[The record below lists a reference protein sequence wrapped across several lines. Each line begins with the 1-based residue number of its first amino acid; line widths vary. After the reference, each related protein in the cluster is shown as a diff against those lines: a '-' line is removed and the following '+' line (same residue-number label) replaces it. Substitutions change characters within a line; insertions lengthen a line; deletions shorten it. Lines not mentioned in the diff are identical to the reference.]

1 MWGIVQKDSIERL
14 IQKIRNLTTRVETL
28 EDGGGGPPPGSSV
41 TMGGDILGNS
51 SSTVIGSIKGQPL
64 MGTLSMQGQ
73 LLTYD
78 VGQGGIAPVSPATDQ
93 NSVLVGDPFLD
104 QGMSWKALNILPNIL
119 VESALFGDYTMNTGI
134 QFFSLN
140 FNSIVANANL
150 TFPPINETSV
160 TILINIVK
168 TPGFKIIFTPDGAES
183 FEDFSEIE
191 NTTEAIN
198 FLAIP
203 NTATNSWRLV
213 KLYLK

>member
-1 MWGIVQKDSIERL
+1 MWGIVQKDSIDRL

-28 EDGGGGPPPGSSV
+28 ESGGGTSV
-41 TMGGDILGNS
+41 TMGGDISGNS
-51 SSTVIGSIKGQPL
+51 SSAVIASIMGQPL
-64 MGTLSMQGQ
+64 KDTLSIQGQ

-93 NSVLVGDPFLD
+93 NSVLVGDPLLD

-119 VESALFGDYTMNTGI
+119 VEPTLFGNYTMNKGI

-140 FNSIVANANL
+140 FNSIVADANL
-150 TFPPINETSV
+150 TFPPINDTSV
-160 TILINIVK
+160 TILINIAK
-168 TPGFKIIFTPDGAES
+168 TPGFKIIFTPSSVES
-183 FEDFSEIE
+183 FEYFSEIE
-191 NTTEAIN
+191 TATVAIN

-203 NTATNSWRLV
+203 NIATNSWILV

>member
-1 MWGIVQKDSIERL
+1 MWGIVQKDSIDRL

-28 EDGGGGPPPGSSV
+28 ESGGGTSV
-41 TMGGDILGNS
+41 TMGGDISGNS
-51 SSTVIGSIKGQPL
+51 SSAVIASIMGQPL
-64 MGTLSMQGQ
+64 KDTLSIQGQ

-93 NSVLVGDPFLD
+93 NSVLVGDPLLD

-119 VESALFGDYTMNTGI
+119 VEPTLFGNYTMNKGI

-140 FNSIVANANL
+140 FNSIVADANL
-150 TFPPINETSV
+150 TFPPINDTSV

-168 TPGFKIIFTPDGAES
+168 PPGFKIIFTPSGVES

-191 NTTEAIN
+191 TATVAIN

-203 NTATNSWRLV
+203 NIATNSWILV